1 MPTLSASAPTAAVRP
16 EDELL
21 ICCARTSLDGERADR
36 IKALV
41 REEIDWEY
49 LLRVAPFHG
58 ITPLLYRHLN
68 AVCPEAVPAATLDSL
83 RVSFMENSKV
93 NLFAT
98 GELCKVLDLYESHG
112 VPAIS
117 FKGPLLAA
125 SAYGNLLLR
134 QYGDLDILV
143 HERDVPKAVELALSR
158 GYRPGSRYNRRQQ
171 ASLLDSKCE
180 YVLVRG
186 EVGSMDRIYLEIHS
200 RFVPRTFSF
209 PLNMESVG
217 DRLQEASLGGTTVR
231 TLSDEDLLLVI
242 CVHSATH
249 LWQQLKW
256 ICDVAELVRARPDL
270 DWDKTMRRAEELGSK
285 RMLLLGLFLAENLLG
300 TALPEEVQRRVAADP
315 AVRSLA
321 AKVTDHVFRGGE
333 VVVDGHLRGFPGHG
347 RPGDYTSSLFYTRAM
362 DRLRDRVQY
371 FVRFATTSNEE
382 DYDVVS
388 LPDFLFPLYRV
399 VRLMRLSAWSARSLW
414 RRLV

>member
-1 MPTLSASAPTAAVRP
+1 MQALSARGPTATIRA

-21 ICCARTSLDGERADR
+21 LCCARTELDAERADR
-36 IKALV
+36 IKALL
-41 REEIDWEY
+41 REDFDWEY

-68 AVCPEAVPAATLDSL
+68 TVCPEAVPAATLNSL
-83 RVSFMENSKV
+83 RVSSVENSKA

-125 SAYGNLLLR
+125 SAYGNLSLR
-134 QYGDLDILV
+134 QFADLDILV
-143 HERDVPKAVELALSR
+143 HERHVPKAIKLALSQ
-158 GYRPGSRYNRRQQ
+158 GYRPAKKLSRRQQ
-171 ASLLDSKCE
+171 ASLLESKCE
-180 YVLVRG
+180 YVLARG
-186 EVGSMDRIYLEIHS
+186 DIGNMNLVYLEIHS

-209 PLNMESVG
+209 PLNMESVE
-217 DRLQEASLGGTTVR
+217 DRLQEASLGGTKVR
-231 TLSDEDLLLVI
+231 TLSDEDLLLVL

-256 ICDVAELVRARPDL
+256 ICDVAELVRACPDL
-270 DWDKTMRRAEELGSK
+270 DWEKTMRRAEELGSK

-300 TALPEEVQRRVAADP
+300 TALPNEVQRRVAADP
-315 AVRSLA
+315 VVRSLA
-321 AKVTDHVFRGGE
+321 EEATLYLFRDMDAIVT
-333 VVVDGHLRGFPGHG
+333 GFLNGYPGNG
-347 RPGDYTSSLFYTRAM
+347 RPGYSARSIFHIKAM

-371 FVRFATTSNEE
+371 CVRFATTSLEE
-382 DYDVVS
+382 DYDAVS
-388 LPDFLFPLYRV
+388 LPDALFPLYRV
-399 VRLMRLSAWSARSLW
+399 VRLMRLSGLSARALW
-414 RRLV
+414 RRLA